1 MNYIELIK
9 NFWLQ
14 HNAYS
19 LTVTETALYFYL
31 LETNNLCRWANTFN
45 RNNGKVLADLSIA
58 SLKTLSNARNRLKQV
73 GLIDFKTKNGSPNV
87 VYTLVKFTEVGAEV
101 GAQVGAEVG
110 AEIIKHKHKQKQ
122 VGNSGEL
129 FPPDQPPKKKPP
141 KPKVE
146 FIPPTAEEVK
156 EYFRDKLP
164 DWELQADIF
173 YNHFSGLG
181 WKTATGWAN
190 TFNRNNGK
198 VLADLSIASLK
209 TLSNARNRLKQVGLI
224 DFKTKNGSPNVVYTL
239 VKFTEVGAEVGAQVG
254 AEVGAEIIKHKHKQK
269 QVGNSGELFPPDQPP
284 KKKPPKPKVE
294 FIPPTA
300 EEVKEYFRD
309 KLPDWEL
316 QADIFYNHF
325 SGLGWKTAT
334 GAKVERWDSRANL
347 WIIEK
352 KQQDNG
358 KTENQA
364 QRQNNRDA
372 DKAAKARNLLDEYA
386 AIEQGSNAISH
397 QGEIPDL

>member
-45 RNNGKVLADLSIA
+45 RNNSKVLADLGIA

-87 VYTLVKFTEVGAEV
+87 AYTLVIFTEVRAQVDTEVRAQVDAEV
-101 GAQVGAEVG
+101 GT
-110 AEIIKHKHKQKQ
+110 EIIKHKHKQKQ

-129 FPPDQPPKKKPP
+129 FPPDQPPKNKPP

-146 FIPPTAEEVK
+146 FIPPTAEEV
-156 EYFRDKLP
+156 R
-164 DWELQADIF
+164 
-173 YNHFSGLG
+173 
-181 WKTATGWAN
+181 
-190 TFNRNNGK
+190 
-198 VLADLSIASLK
+198 
-209 TLSNARNRLKQVGLI
+209 
-224 DFKTKNGSPNVVYTL
+224 
-239 VKFTEVGAEVGAQVG
+239 
-254 AEVGAEIIKHKHKQK
+254 
-269 QVGNSGELFPPDQPP
+269 
-284 KKKPPKPKVE
+284 
-294 FIPPTA
+294 
-300 EEVKEYFRD
+300 EYFRD

-334 GAKVERWDSRANL
+334 GARVERWDSRANL

-352 KQQDNG
+352 KQQGNG
-358 KTENQA
+358 KNES

>member
-101 GAQVGAEVG
+101 GAQVGPVG
-110 AEIIKHKHKQKQ
+110 ITRQ
-122 VGNSGEL
+122 NY
-129 FPPDQPPKKKPP
+129 PP
-141 KPKVE
+141 V
-146 FIPPTAEEVK
+146 FV
-156 EYFRDKLP
+156 YV
-164 DWELQADIF
+164 
-173 YNHFSGLG
+173 Y
-181 WKTATGWAN
+181 
-190 TFNRNNGK
+190 
-198 VLADLSIASLK
+198 VLLS
-209 TLSNARNRLKQVGLI
+209 R
-224 DFKTKNGSPNVVYTL
+224 
-239 VKFTEVGAEVGAQVG
+239 
-254 AEVGAEIIKHKHKQK
+254 H
-269 QVGNSGELFPPDQPP
+269 QPP

>member
-1 MNYIELIK
+1 MTAYEVDFYFFLLKECNIRNWLCPFELPTRLIQAE
-9 NFWLQ
+9 LG
-14 HNAYS
+14 YS
-19 LTVTETALYFYL
+19 NKTII
-31 LETNNLCRWANTFN
+31 
-45 RNNGKVLADLSIA
+45 DL
-58 SLKTLSNARNRLKQV
+58 RNRLKQK
-73 GLIDFKTKNGSPNV
+73 GLIEFIEGNRREKAAAYILVSVGNQSSNQNGNQSGNQNGNPLYKTKNKTKSIG
-87 VYTLVKFTEVGAEV
+87 ED
-101 GAQVGAEVG
+101 
-110 AEIIKHKHKQKQ
+110 
-122 VGNSGEL
+122 NSGEL
-129 FPPDQPPKKKPP
+129 FPPDLPPTKKPV

-146 FIPPTAEEVK
+146 FIPPTAEEV
-156 EYFRDKLP
+156 R
-164 DWELQADIF
+164 
-173 YNHFSGLG
+173 
-181 WKTATGWAN
+181 
-190 TFNRNNGK
+190 
-198 VLADLSIASLK
+198 
-209 TLSNARNRLKQVGLI
+209 
-224 DFKTKNGSPNVVYTL
+224 
-239 VKFTEVGAEVGAQVG
+239 
-254 AEVGAEIIKHKHKQK
+254 
-269 QVGNSGELFPPDQPP
+269 
-284 KKKPPKPKVE
+284 
-294 FIPPTA
+294 
-300 EEVKEYFRD
+300 EYFRD